1 MKILEFKILKIFS
14 VKLITLAF
22 ILPSFGGTG
31 GVIYAQNPELFEN
44 NWYLEK
50 VIIDNN
56 SYYITDYTEY
66 IATIEFFEIDEEIQ
80 VLLCEFDN
88 FQSDINFLNN
98 NGFEIFEIE
107 LNPFFG
113 DCVFVDGDFLFFQDA
128 YFSIYLENF
137 EFPKNPFTF
146 TIETIDDYLQ
156 LTIEN
161 GEGDWAVY
169 NSVLLSTLNFSQTS
183 FTMYPNP
190 VKETLHINNTSNQVI
205 AATIYDLNGKG
216 LQSHLLENSFSTIDV
231 RAFNPGLYFVVFEN
245 ESGERVSKK
254 FVKQ

>member
-1 MKILEFKILKIFS
+1 MKTTLKL
-14 VKLITLAF
+14 KLTLGLLF
-22 ILPSFGGTG
+22 TLNLHSTIINHQSFNL
-31 GVIYAQNPELFEN
+31 YAQDPELFEN

-80 VLLCEFDN
+80 VLLCEFDT

-128 YFSIYLENF
+128 YFSIFLENF
-137 EFPKNPFTF
+137 SIPKNPFTYS
-146 TIETIDDYLQ
+146 IESVEGHFQ

-161 GEGDWAVY
+161 VEGDWAVY
-169 NSVLLSTLNFSQTS
+169 NSVLLSSQEFNQNNFTI
-183 FTMYPNP
+183 YPNP
-190 VKETLHINNTSNQVI
+190 VKETLNINNGSNQQVT
-205 AATIYDLNGKG
+205 ATVYDIDGKL
-216 LQSHLLENSFSTIDV
+216 LQSHSLENNLSTLDV
-231 RAFNPGLYFVVFEN
+231 KALSQGLYFVVFEN
-245 ESGERVSKK
+245 ENGERVSKK
-254 FVKQ
+254 FIKY